1 MGPIGC
7 PETSAMNYHYTLRN
21 ILEEHGS
28 IYNAFFFF
36 VLASLLPSCHFRPLV
51 WVLSLSVTIR
61 LLSEHVKQQ
70 TRKQKTQI
78 IIVVF
83 IIIMY
88 PCSRPPFQAC

>member
-28 IYNAFFFF
+28 IYNDFLFCLGFALAFM
-36 VLASLLPSCHFRPLV
+36 CHFSPLV

-83 IIIMY
+83 ITIIMY
-88 PCSRPPFQAC
+88 PC